1 MELPR
6 CWRFQSQ
13 ESSSRESRTQKVEA
27 TREVCMLLEQR
38 WSGGALILDGVL
50 QDLVFVLRV
59 FGVALVQSSFTMSK
73 EQQVA
78 IKVQGVGLSG
88 GNPQDNSHME
98 SPPRSQTPEC
108 LLFLLCPLHVLCCYP
123 FLISGHGLVW
133 ADSPLPGK

>member
-13 ESSSRESRTQKVEA
+13 ESSARKSHTLTVEA
-27 TREVCMLLEQR
+27 AREVCAAGAKME
-38 WSGGALILDGVL
+38 GGALTLDGVL

-88 GNPQDNSHME
+88 GNPQ
-98 SPPRSQTPEC
+98 
-108 LLFLLCPLHVLCCYP
+108 
-123 FLISGHGLVW
+123 G
-133 ADSPLPGK
+133 